1 MTERVG
7 LGASDVAVRWL
18 GLTRLQALG
27 AVGGVV
33 LVADALV
40 RTRLVAEGGLGLA
53 ALATAVP
60 LEGATLGQRAAVAL
74 AYLGRRHWVRVSAA
88 SVGGVAVIESRRA
101 RTVRGSRL
109 AHRGRLDLSGADH
122 EVAAGLARLLDAVA
136 IGGRAAV
143 SLHVLR
149 EGTGPARTMLA
160 SDAEVAWPSG
170 WHDDG
175 PGLADLATAGGLQV
189 DWLERWGYLRGPE
202 HVAAVLRLRDVGASS
217 ARGLL
222 ATLEGWPDSTLSVHL
237 EVLAAT
243 QGQRRAERSV
253 HHDASERAAARGAGF
268 RDTARAHVAASRAR
282 QREREVATG
291 RALARLSVFLVVR
304 ADRRASLRAAR
315 AAAIA
320 RARSAGLRL
329 ERGGGRQI
337 PWLRAQLP
345 GMAVR
350 ASATHWVTAADLDDL
365 CLPGHDA
372 GTLSGGTPLGRVAGG
387 DDFCFDPF
395 DLYREGVVANPNIV
409 VAGAIG
415 TGKSTVVKMLLRR
428 ALARGRRVVVVD
440 PKGEYA
446 ALAAH
451 AGVAPL
457 RLGVDGW
464 CDPFDGASDAR
475 ALARA
480 VVAAALGQGLSVEQH
495 FDLDEAWRLAC
506 AEGATRPLRDLARH
520 FRGDLSPGAD
530 PGRKALALTLR
541 RLTEGDLAG
550 LFDGEG
556 PALQLAGPATV
567 LDLSALW
574 ATPALP
580 VAALSA
586 VAAAQ
591 RVADGTVA
599 GYVALDEAWALLG
612 DDAALA
618 WLRGSWKLA
627 RARGLSHILVLHRW
641 GDVAA
646 VGDAGSAQREQ
657 ARGLLRECES
667 AWLMRQPADEA
678 ADMARALGLGATEV
692 AALTGLAR
700 GEALVRYGRHRSL
713 VRLTPDHADRG
724 LIDTDAA
731 MRA

>member
-1 MTERVG
+1 MTERVP

-18 GLTRLQALG
+18 GLTRFQAVG
-27 AVGGVV
+27 AVVGVV
-33 LVADALV
+33 LAADALV
-40 RTRLVAEGGLGLA
+40 RTRLV
-53 ALATAVP
+53 
-60 LEGATLGQRAAVAL
+60 LEGVVGFGALVTVLPVDGVTLGQRARVAL
-74 AYLGRRHWVRVSAA
+74 AYLSRRHWVRVAA
-88 SVGGVAVIESRRA
+88 APVGGVAVVESRRSVS
-101 RTVRGSRL
+101 VRGARL

-122 EVAAGLARLLDAVA
+122 GVAAGLARLLDAAA
-136 IGGRAAV
+136 IGGRATV
-143 SLHVLR
+143 TLHVHR
-149 EGTGPARTMLA
+149 EGAGPAVTMLA
-160 SDAEVAWPSG
+160 SDADVVWPPG

-175 PGLADLATAGGLQV
+175 PAVAAVATAGGLQV
-189 DWLERWGYLRGPE
+189 DWLERWGYLRGPDQ
-202 HVAAVLRLRDVGASS
+202 VATVLRLRDAASS
-217 ARGLL
+217 SSRGLL
-222 ATLEGWPDSTLSVHL
+222 ASLEGWPGSTLSVHL
-237 EVLAAT
+237 EVLGAA
-243 QGQRRAERSV
+243 QGRRRAERAV
-253 HHDASERAAARGAGF
+253 HHDASERATARGAGF
-268 RDTARAHVAASRAR
+268 RDTARAHVLADRAR
-282 QREREVATG
+282 QREHEVASG
-291 RALARLSVFLVVR
+291 RALARLSVFLVLR
-304 ADRRASLRAAR
+304 ADRRASLRMLR
-315 AAAIA
+315 EAAIA

-329 ERGGGRQI
+329 ERGGGRQAR
-337 PWLRAQLP
+337 WLQAQLP
-345 GMAVR
+345 GVADR
-350 ASATHWVTAADLDDL
+350 AGATHWVTAGDADDL
-365 CLPGHDA
+365 RLPGHDA
-372 GTLSGGTPLGRVAGG
+372 GTLSRGTPLGRVAGG
-387 DDFCFDPF
+387 DAFCFDPF

-409 VAGAIG
+409 VAGSIG
-415 TGKSTVVKMLLRR
+415 TGKSTVVKMVLRR

-464 CDPFDGASDAR
+464 CDPFDGASDPR
-475 ALARA
+475 GLARA
-480 VVAAALGQGLSVEQH
+480 VVGAALGHGLSAEQH

-506 AEGATRPLRDLARH
+506 ADGAGRPLRDLARH
-520 FRGDLSPGAD
+520 FRDDLAPGTA
-530 PGRKALALTLR
+530 PGRRVLALTLR
-541 RLTEGDLAG
+541 RLTEGDLSG
-550 LFDGEG
+550 LFDGDG
-556 PALQLAGPATV
+556 PALRLAGEATI

-591 RVADGTVA
+591 RLADGSA
-599 GYVALDEAWALLG
+599 PGYVALDEAWALLG

-646 VGDAGSAQREQ
+646 VGDADSRQREQ

-678 ADMARALGLGATEV
+678 ADMARALGLRPTEV

-713 VRLTPDHADRG
+713 VRLEPDDGDRD